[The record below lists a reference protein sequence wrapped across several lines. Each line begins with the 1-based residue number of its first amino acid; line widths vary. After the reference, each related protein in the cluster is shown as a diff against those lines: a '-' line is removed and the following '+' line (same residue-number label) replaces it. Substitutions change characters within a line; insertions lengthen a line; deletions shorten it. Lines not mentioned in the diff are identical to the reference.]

1 MTDKSEAP
9 NSHLIPIIKLT
20 EYPFPDGDNDI
31 LKQKFGIELRKY
43 TFDQKEAAAN
53 AWTEFCRN
61 QLDSSMFIKLIA
73 LCDGSLSE
81 ATVLWDLLEFHRKSP
96 NGLNGW
102 RTRAA
107 QEYVGK
113 HGKDFGAVRSYRG
126 AMNDLAGVNLIVHWP
141 VQANVPR
148 KFRIDWI
155 EFSER
160 ILEVSSRLPGL
171 SSLPVVSK

>member
-1 MTDKSEAP
+1 MSD
-9 NSHLIPIIKLT
+9 IPAT
-20 EYPFPDGDNDI
+20 NYPFPDGEDNV
-31 LKQKFGIELRKY
+31 LKQKFNIDLREY
-43 TFDQKEAAAN
+43 TTEQKEAAAN

-81 ATVLWDLLEFHRKSP
+81 ATVLWDLLTFHRKSP

-102 RTRAA
+102 RTRSA
-107 QEYVGK
+107 QEYVQR
-113 HGKDFGAVRSYRG
+113 HGKDFGAVRSYQG
-126 AMNDLAGVNLIVHWP
+126 AMNDLASANLIVHWP

-148 KFRIDWI
+148 KFRLDWV

-160 ILEVSSRLPGL
+160 ISEVNSKLPGL
-171 SSLPVVSK
+171 DIMPEVKA